1 MAIDVAATASLPTP
15 SVARTFSRWIPRS
28 ERGTVQGFFA
38 GLPLLVSV
46 PSDLFGGIV
55 TDRLTTRFGLRTGR
69 CTLVIDPSRPVFAGF
84 PEPAPER
91 AA

>member
-15 SVARTFSRWIPRS
+15 SVARTFSRWIPRA

-46 PSDLFGGIV
+46 PGELSVTGFDDLELA
-55 TDRLTTRFGLRTGR
+55 RLTGRFTALAEEVR
-69 CTLVIDPSRPVFAGF
+69 
-84 PEPAPER
+84 
-91 AA
+91 